1 MVTVGGIVRRARWGC
16 THPADVGFA
25 LRIGWFIWR
34 CPGDIERTDVTAYLA
49 SLQTAP
55 RPQATDVFT
64 SRTRIVRLRDAWLRL
79 PRLRRRNTCYV
90 RAFTLYRFVDA
101 GTRDVRI
108 HFGVEPDRSDRLRG
122 HAWVTVDG
130 EMLEGPPEVTTG
142 SIVEVNLGAR

>member
-1 MVTVGGIVRRARWGC
+1 MVTAAGAYRRIRWAC
-16 THPADVGFA
+16 THPSDVVLAG
-25 LRIGWFIWR
+25 RIGWFIWR
-34 CPGDIERTDVTAYLA
+34 CPGDIERTDVIAFLA
-49 SLQTAP
+49 ALRAGRRP
-55 RPQATDVFT
+55 RAADVFA

-101 GTRDVRI
+101 GERDVRI
-108 HFGVEPDRSDRLRG
+108 HFGVEPGRSDRLHG

-130 EMLEGPPEVTTG
+130 ELLEGPPEVTDG

>member
-1 MVTVGGIVRRARWGC
+1 M
-16 THPADVGFA
+16 
-25 LRIGWFIWR
+25 
-34 CPGDIERTDVTAYLA
+34 A
-49 SLQTAP
+49 SA
-55 RPQATDVFT
+55 
-64 SRTRIVRLRDAWLRL
+64 